1 MLEKDIESYL
11 VKRVRARGGEAYKF
25 SSPARRGVPDRIVIL
40 PTGRVVFVELK
51 APGKT
56 PTRLQEKEHE
66 RLSTLGQEVL
76 VIDSKEACDAL
87 CA

>member
-11 VKRVRARGGEAYKF
+11 VKRVRANGGEAYKF

-56 PTRLQEKEHE
+56 ATKLQEKEHA
-66 RLSTLGQEVL
+66 RLSNLGQEVL

>member
-11 VKRVRARGGEAYKF
+11 VKIVQANGGVAYKF